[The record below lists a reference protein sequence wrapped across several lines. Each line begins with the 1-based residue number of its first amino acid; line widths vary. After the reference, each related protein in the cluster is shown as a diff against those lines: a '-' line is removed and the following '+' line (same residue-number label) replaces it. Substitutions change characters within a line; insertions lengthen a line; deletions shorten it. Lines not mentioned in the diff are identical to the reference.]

1 MLYLDEDEL
10 GMVKIHKSV
19 LEYFQEGIKKCDRMM
34 QRYRD
39 EIDDLEEENRI
50 LKEKIHSWGV

>member
-1 MLYLDEDEL
+1 MDEDEL

>member
-39 EIDDLEEENRI
+39 EIDDLEKENRV
-50 LKEKIHSWGV
+50 LREKLG

>member
-39 EIDDLEEENRI
+39 EIDDLEKENRV
-50 LKEKIHSWGV
+50 LREKIYLDE